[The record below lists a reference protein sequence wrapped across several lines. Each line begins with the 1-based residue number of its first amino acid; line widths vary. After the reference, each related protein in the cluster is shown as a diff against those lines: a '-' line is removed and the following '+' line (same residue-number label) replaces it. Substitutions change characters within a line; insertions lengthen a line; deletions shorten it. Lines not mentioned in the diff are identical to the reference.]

1 MTHSHHIC
9 LHHAQK
15 RNLAQFMLKLP
26 ITRNRS
32 LKANNSC
39 FFVDINAYYNLQ

>member
-1 MTHSHHIC
+1 MTHSHPTS
-9 LHHAQK
+9 LHHAQQ
-15 RNLAQFMLKLP
+15 RILAQFMLKLP

-39 FFVDINAYYNLQ
+39 FFVDINSYYNLQ